1 MATNKRAVEA
11 WWGFLAG
18 AIIVLVVVIVMLVLF
33 GKIKV
38 GGDNAIGGIM
48 GSLGSIFK

>member
-1 MATNKRAVEA
+1 MAVNKKAVEA

-38 GGDNAIGGIM
+38 GGEGAISGIM
-48 GSLGSIFK
+48 DSLGNIFK